1 MRGLDARNGAIFM
14 TIISSLMLGSSY
26 VVIKLGVGAYDPFYL
41 SAAAMLVGTIVC
53 LIYMAWR
60 GTLVRTMVKSWE
72 FWAASLLNTSVVGCQ
87 YIGLTLTTASTG
99 GLIIGTNVLF
109 VAILSFFVLKEG
121 LSPKRVMGLAL
132 GFIGLI
138 TITTK
143 WDLGTLSGNEMVG
156 DLFMLASAISIALV
170 VILSPRALKKL
181 SYDQW
186 TLSLHMFLPIT
197 LLIIGSFIP
206 DQGGFGPNAL
216 PIILF
221 IGLVCTT
228 VPTLLW
234 TKALP
239 KIGVVTSSSV
249 LMLESTFA
257 VVLSLLILREPLDA
271 FIIVGALLTFIA
283 IYFVADE

>member
-1 MRGLDARNGAIFM
+1 MIGLDARNGAIGM
-14 TIISSLMLGSSY
+14 TVISSLMLGSSY

-53 LIYMAWR
+53 LVYMTWR
-60 GTLVRTMVKSWE
+60 GTLVRSMTKSWE

-87 YIGLTLTTASTG
+87 YIGLTLTTASAG
-99 GLIIGTNVLF
+99 GLIIGSNVLF
-109 VAILSFFVLKEG
+109 VALLSFFILKEG
-121 LSPKRVMGLAL
+121 LSTKRILGLAL

-143 WDLGTLSGNEMVG
+143 WDIGIMSGNEMIG

-181 SYDQW
+181 TYDQW

-197 LLIIGSFIP
+197 LLTIGMFIP
-206 DQGGFGPNAL
+206 DQGGLGQNAL
-216 PIILF
+216 PTILF
-221 IGLVCTT
+221 LGLVCTA

-234 TKALP
+234 IKALP
-239 KIGVVTSSSV
+239 AIGVVTSATV
-249 LMLESTFA
+249 LLLESTFA
-257 VVLSLLILREPLDA
+257 VVLSVFILKETLDA
-271 FIIVGALLTFIA
+271 FVVVGALLTFIA